1 MSDYIYLYR
10 GGETARSPERMQ
22 QTMQKWL
29 AWMKMLKDQGHL
41 RDPGHPLEG
50 RGKVLHGKQ
59 KTVTDGP
66 FAELKDIVGGFTIVI
81 ADDLEQA
88 VDLAKGCPIFEDDG
102 IVEVR
107 PILEVSV

>member
-1 MSDYIYLYR
+1 MRAVD
-10 GGETARSPERMQ
+10 
-22 QTMQKWL
+22 
-29 AWMKMLKDQGHL
+29 
-41 RDPGHPLEG
+41 
-50 RGKVLHGKQ
+50 KVLHGKQ
-59 KTVTDGP
+59 KAVTDGP